1 MIVNKRTLSL
11 LVDNTPGL
19 LSRVSGLF
27 TRRGYN
33 IVSIT
38 AGVTTDPAYTRITIV
53 TEGDEDIIEQIVKQL
68 RKLVDVID
76 IKVLDDATSVSR
88 ELIMVKVRVEEHQ
101 RQGIISMADVFRG
114 SIVDVASDSLIIE
127 MTGKQD
133 KVDAFIRLLE
143 GYEILEL
150 ARTGITSLSRGSD
163 DVRYL

>member
-1 MIVNKRTLSL
+1 M
-11 LVDNTPGL
+11 
-19 LSRVSGLF
+19 
-27 TRRGYN
+27 
-33 IVSIT
+33 
-38 AGVTTDPAYTRITIV
+38 

>member
-1 MIVNKRTLSL
+1 MK
-11 LVDNTPGL
+11 
-19 LSRVSGLF
+19 
-27 TRRGYN
+27 
-33 IVSIT
+33 SIT

-76 IKVLDDATSVSR
+76 IKVLDDATSVTR
-88 ELIMVKVRVEEHQ
+88 ELIMVKVRVEENQ

-150 ARTGITSLSRGSD
+150 ARTGITGLSRGSD

>member
-1 MIVNKRTLSL
+1 MNKRTLSL

-68 RKLVDVID
+68 RKLVDVI
-76 IKVLDDATSVSR
+76 
-88 ELIMVKVRVEEHQ
+88 
-101 RQGIISMADVFRG
+101 ISMADVFRG

>member
-1 MIVNKRTLSL
+1 VNKRTLSL

-68 RKLVDVID
+68 RKLVDVI
-76 IKVLDDATSVSR
+76 
-88 ELIMVKVRVEEHQ
+88 
-101 RQGIISMADVFRG
+101 
-114 SIVDVASDSLIIE
+114 
-127 MTGKQD
+127 
-133 KVDAFIRLLE
+133 
-143 GYEILEL
+143 
-150 ARTGITSLSRGSD
+150 
-163 DVRYL
+163 

>member
-38 AGVTTDPAYTRITIV
+38 A
-53 TEGDEDIIEQIVKQL
+53 
-68 RKLVDVID
+68 VID

>member
-1 MIVNKRTLSL
+1 MNRRTLSL

-53 TEGDEDIIEQIVKQL
+53 TEGDDDIIEQIVKQL

-76 IKVLDDATSVSR
+76 IKILDDLTSVTR
-88 ELIMVKVRVEEHQ
+88 ELIMVKVRVEENQ
-101 RQGIISMADVFRG
+101 RQGIITMADVFRG
-114 SIVDVASDSLIIE
+114 NVVDIASDSMIIE

-133 KVDAFIRLLE
+133 KVEAFIRLLE

-150 ARTGITSLSRGSD
+150 ARTGITGLSRGSD